1 MKNQKMFR
9 LSTLS
14 FDMFYTNMFNGK
26 NSIRNCQISEESVKA
41 DNEDF
46 SLRVLLNISG
56 FNYVSAGLSVSLLI
70 NISRQRPV

>member
-1 MKNQKMFR
+1 MFR

-14 FDMFYTNMFNGK
+14 FDMFYISMFSGK
-26 NSIRNCQISEESVKA
+26 NSIRNYQISEESVKA

-46 SLRVLLNISG
+46 SLRTLLKISG

-70 NISRQRPV
+70 HISRQKPV